1 MVIIINM
8 DILDGFIK
16 EHKQFI
22 KENKKTCHHLSF
34 SSLQHDDSSIPQ
46 CDKNRDIKIFKDKH
60 ITTTVQKYFDFF
72 LIE

>member
-8 DILDGFIK
+8 DILDGSIK

-22 KENKKTCHHLSF
+22 KENKKTCHHSSF
-34 SSLQHDDSSIPQ
+34 SSLQHDDISMPQ
-46 CDKNRDIKIFKDKH
+46 CDKNIDIEIFKDKH
-60 ITTTVQKYFDFF
+60 IKTTTQKYFDFF

>member
-8 DILDGFIK
+8 DILDGSIK

-22 KENKKTCHHLSF
+22 KENKKICHHLIC
-34 SSLQHDDSSIPQ
+34 SLSQNDDSSMPQ
-46 CDKNRDIKIFKDKH
+46 CDKNIDIEIFKDKH
-60 ITTTVQKYFDFF
+60 IATTVQKYFDFF